1 MDEIQRALID
11 GLRQWDT
18 GATLPNYL
26 GSGATEPR
34 RVRTAYSD
42 ADYERLAAIK
52 ATHDPQNLFRVN
64 HNIPPASREGRGC
77 RTSASA
83 TAGRGRNSGGRR

>member
-1 MDEIQRALID
+1 MDGIQRTLID

-34 RVRTAYSD
+34 WVRTAYSD
-42 ADYERLAAIK
+42 ADYERLTAVK
-52 ATHDPQNLFRVN
+52 ATHDPRNLFRVN
-64 HNIPPASREGRGC
+64 HNISPAS
-77 RTSASA
+77 
-83 TAGRGRNSGGRR
+83 